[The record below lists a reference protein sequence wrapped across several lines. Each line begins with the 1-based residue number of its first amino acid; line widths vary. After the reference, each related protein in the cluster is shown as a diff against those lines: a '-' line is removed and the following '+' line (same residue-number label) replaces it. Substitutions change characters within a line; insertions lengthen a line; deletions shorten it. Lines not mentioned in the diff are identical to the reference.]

1 MKILIDDLSITWKYD
16 NFGNLFEQLGL
27 TDVVTQPI
35 RTKYYEYG
43 EYFDGVLIAYNK
55 DSDGVV
61 TDTFLDISGKGCRTI
76 EQLNNLDF
84 DWRRF
89 LMQYSVD
96 FMNRQANITR
106 IDIACD
112 LEDEEV
118 SFDKFRKY
126 AENELY
132 ICKSKV
138 LPRIIYKREECI
150 YFGSEKSNR
159 LLRIYNKALEQNL
172 DNIYWIRLEFQL
184 RNECAMSWFLNWQKE
199 SDVGKLWRGV
209 MVDYLRF
216 VAPPKGAD
224 IDEIRKNKHQGRLQ
238 TATWW
243 KEILGET
250 ERIGQL
256 YLPGEEYTLERL
268 EHYLEK
274 QTYSSLKTYAIAH
287 DGDLTRLIDGIKHV
301 ELNVKQKQILAN
313 IQLITP
319 QNKEYEN

>member
-1 MKILIDDLSITWKYD
+1 MKILIDDLSMTWKYD

-89 LMQYSVD
+89 LMNYSVD
-96 FMNRQANITR
+96 FFERRANITR

-118 SFDKFRKY
+118 SFDKLRKY
-126 AENELY
+126 SENELY
-132 ICKSKV
+132 VCKSKV
-138 LPRIIYKREECI
+138 FPKIIYKREECI

-172 DNIYWIRLEFQL
+172 DIYWIRLEFQL

-199 SDVGKLWRGV
+199 SDVGKLWQGV
-209 MVDYLRF
+209 MKDYLRF
-216 VAPPKGAD
+216 VAPPKGSSIEEVKKSRNQHTLKTTD
-224 IDEIRKNKHQGRLQ
+224 
-238 TATWW
+238 WW
-243 KEILGET
+243 QKLIGEA

-287 DGDLTRLIDGIKHV
+287 DGDLTRLLDGIKHV